1 MAPSI
6 PAKLRARARRDAAA
20 FYLSELARGILHGE
34 VTFVAG
40 EQRTS
45 VSPAEFVALEVECK
59 QTRHGTRVEVRL
71 RWPSRPLLAGAG
83 MPARTLGQKRD
94 HHG

>member
-1 MAPSI
+1 MAPTI

-40 EQRTS
+40 ERRTS
-45 VSPAEFVALEVECK
+45 VATAEFLVLEIELK
-59 QTRHGTRVEVRL
+59 QKRRATRVEVTL
-71 RWPSRPLLAGAG
+71 RWPNRPLIKIAGPRG
-83 MPARTLGQKRD
+83 D
-94 HHG
+94 HDGG

>member
-6 PAKLRARARRDAAA
+6 PAKLRTRARRDAAA

-45 VSPAEFVALEVECK
+45 VATAEFLVLEIELK
-59 QTRHGTRVEVRL
+59 QKRNGTRVEITL
-71 RWPSRPLLAGAG
+71 GWPNRPLITVTGPKG
-83 MPARTLGQKRD
+83 S
-94 HHG
+94 HHGR

>member
-34 VTFVAG
+34 VAFVDG
-40 EQRTS
+40 EERTA
-45 VSPAEFVALEVECK
+45 VAPAEFVLLEIECT
-59 QTRHGTRVEVRL
+59 QTRRATRVEITL
-71 RWPSRPLLAGAG
+71 RWPNRPLIAIAEPKGE
-83 MPARTLGQKRD
+83 
-94 HHG
+94 HHGR

>member
-6 PAKLRARARRDAAA
+6 PANLRSRARRDAAA

-40 EQRTS
+40 ERRTS
-45 VSPAEFVALEVECK
+45 VVTAEFLVLEIAFK
-59 QTRHGTRVEVRL
+59 QKRRATRVDVTV
-71 RWPSRPLLAGAG
+71 RWPNRPLVAVAGPKG
-83 MPARTLGQKRD
+83 D

>member
-6 PAKLRARARRDAAA
+6 PAKFRARARRDAAA

-45 VSPAEFVALEVECK
+45 VAPAEFVVLEIECK
-59 QTRHGTRVEVRL
+59 QKRHGTRVDVRV
-71 RWPSRPLLAGAG
+71 RWPSRPLIAVVGPG
-83 MPARTLGQKRD
+83 RN
-94 HHG
+94 HHGR